1 MFTGGFQRSAV
12 GQGWWCRWKNDRFRL
27 AEQVPLRTVD
37 PQFGKFLQQRL
48 GLNTLGDG
56 GQSVFPG
63 DEDDGLHDAFVL
75 AILEHVPNEA
85 EIDFQ
90 RVESEIA

>member
-1 MFTGGFQRSAV
+1 M
-12 GQGWWCRWKNDRFRL
+12 GQGVVVSMEERPVSARRTGT
-27 AEQVPLRTVD
+27 LRTVD

-75 AILEHVPNEA
+75 AILGA
-85 EIDFQ
+85 C
-90 RVESEIA
+90 SERS